1 MRDNTWV
8 FILLNVLSV
17 IVRCGQNSALCQF
30 SVSCVVGSSMCVC
43 LCMSACVADVN
54 EIPPAMPTSS
64 TLQKL
69 PWVPPQEVPLWDIT
83 NCVLEDGQILICPEE
98 EVPECTT

>member
-1 MRDNTWV
+1 MW
-8 FILLNVLSV
+8 
-17 IVRCGQNSALCQF
+17 CGQNSALCQF
-30 SVSCVVGSSMCVC
+30 SVSYVVGSSMCVSVDVC
-43 LCMSACVADVN
+43 CVADVN
-54 EIPPAMPTSS
+54 EIPSAVPTSS